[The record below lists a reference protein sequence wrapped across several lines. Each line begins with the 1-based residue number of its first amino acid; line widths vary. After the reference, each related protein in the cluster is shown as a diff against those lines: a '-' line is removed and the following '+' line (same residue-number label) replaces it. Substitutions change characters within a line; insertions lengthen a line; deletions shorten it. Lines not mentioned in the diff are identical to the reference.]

1 MNLIQDLQARGLVE
15 HHSADLE
22 TIFSKRRTLYFGVDP
37 SADSMQAG
45 NLFALLTVR
54 RLANAGHKV
63 ILLVGGGTGM
73 IGDPREKGER
83 QLLDMKVIQKNK
95 KSLKEQMQRIV
106 GVKVTMVDNA
116 DWLLKI
122 KMADFLRDIGKHF
135 TVNELIKREI
145 IKRRLETPDESI
157 SYTEFT
163 YALLQGYDY
172 MVLNKKYHCDLQVGG
187 SDQWTNMLSGVE
199 LIRKRLG
206 NEAFVVSF
214 PIVADANGKKFG
226 KSEGN
231 AVWLDAKKTSP
242 YTFYQFWFNQPDEKV
257 EQYLKF
263 FTFLSV
269 REIEALVEL
278 HSRNPGKRE
287 AQKIL
292 AEHVTAIVHGDDAA
306 DNAAAVSE
314 VLYGSKPLSELEADE
329 KEMLLSEAPML
340 TISEHQ
346 LKHDMSVIDVL
357 TESGLATSKTDA
369 RRLIEGKAVSI
380 NDEPVQTVDVVLTE
394 SDFENELALLRKGK
408 SLLVLSLVAPKK
420 R

>member
-22 TIFSKRRTLYFGVDP
+22 TIFAKHRTIYFGVDP

-54 RLANAGHKV
+54 RLAKAGHKV

-95 KSLKEQMQRIV
+95 KALKIQMQRIV

-122 KMADFLRDIGKHF
+122 KMADFLRDIGKYF
-135 TVNELIKREI
+135 TVNELIKRDI

-231 AVWLDAKKTSP
+231 AIWLDALHL
-242 YTFYQFWFNQPDEKV
+242 
-257 EQYLKF
+257 YLKSF
-263 FTFLSV
+263 FIFLNHFH
-269 REIEALVEL
+269 VE
-278 HSRNPGKRE
+278 
-287 AQKIL
+287 
-292 AEHVTAIVHGDDAA
+292 
-306 DNAAAVSE
+306 
-314 VLYGSKPLSELEADE
+314 
-329 KEMLLSEAPML
+329 
-340 TISEHQ
+340 
-346 LKHDMSVIDVL
+346 
-357 TESGLATSKTDA
+357 
-369 RRLIEGKAVSI
+369 
-380 NDEPVQTVDVVLTE
+380 
-394 SDFENELALLRKGK
+394 
-408 SLLVLSLVAPKK
+408 
-420 R
+420 